1 MDTLLKTEAKHSG
14 RSTGAWRYTSR
25 NTPVLLLAE
34 WYGIGTNR
42 VTEPLH
48 IYTERNV

>member
-1 MDTLLKTEAKHSG
+1 MDTLLKTETKHSE
-14 RSTGAWRYTSR
+14 RSAWGWRYTSR

-34 WYGIGTNR
+34 WYGIGTNG
-42 VTEPLH
+42 VAEPLH